1 VRFVQP
7 PLPPGS
13 TRSRFR
19 YRSGPPIKL
28 PRIGQREPQLRPLCS
43 CSESVFHAVRTD
55 ASPALARFRVLRLA
69 PAPVLDASPG
79 KDGSK
84 WHGRGHRFDRGSLL
98 FQVDQGGS
106 RSTHGLP
113 SANQPS
119 TRPQLCNKLLHNCRH
134 TEATISFPK
143 TGYSSSCRSRRRV
156 SISPRSL
163 VTTSSRSST
172 VGTSSRMGAGSSR
185 VTR

>member
-1 VRFVQP
+1 MTTSVGVVSMLGKSQGEAEIRLREVCEIVGVGPQSQKSGTFK
-7 PLPPGS
+7 
-13 TRSRFR
+13 SR
-19 YRSGPPIKL
+19 
-28 PRIGQREPQLRPLCS
+28 LRPAICS
-43 CSESVFHAVRTD
+43 CASEMEPTAANARSAVRC
-55 ASPALARFRVLRLA
+55 
-69 PAPVLDASPG
+69 
-79 KDGSK
+79 
-84 WHGRGHRFDRGSLL
+84 

-106 RSTHGLP
+106 RSAHGLP
-113 SANQPS
+113 AAIRPS

-134 TEATISFPK
+134 TEATISFPQR
-143 TGYSSSCRSRRRV
+143 GYSSSCRSRRRV